1 MIMKRILLMCI
12 IACAT
17 MTTTAQTDSTAKKP
31 QEDTIRI
38 GGMVIIRKGGDDKG
52 VDIGRGPRVR
62 DRKHYKPSAVST
74 NWGIVDIGFS
84 NYDDQTNYLSADA
97 QAYAPGSNSS
107 WFNLRNGKSRNV
119 NVWFFMQRVRVIK
132 NAVNLKY
139 GFGVELNNYHYKQNI
154 RYNANP
160 PAIANAP
167 IVSLDNTVGRT
178 YSKNKLAANYLT
190 IPMMINFNFTPNRSD
205 PFGFSVGASA
215 GWLYGS
221 HNKTKTSDEGKEKA
235 RDDFDLRQFKI
246 SYVAELNLGEIK
258 LYGSLATQS
267 MYKRGLDI
275 TPYNIGIRIS
285 SFD

>member
-1 MIMKRILLMCI
+1 MKRILLMCI

-62 DRKHYKPSAVST
+62 DRKNHKPSAVST
-74 NWGIVDIGFS
+74 NWGIVDLGFS
-84 NYDDQTNYLSADA
+84 NYDDQTNYLSVDA
-97 QAYAPGSNSS
+97 QAYAPGSNAS

-119 NVWFFMQRVRVIK
+119 NIWFFMQRVSIIK
-132 NAVNLKY
+132 RAVNLKY
-139 GFGVELNNYHYKQNI
+139 GFGLELNNYHYKQNI
-154 RYNANP
+154 RYNANA
-160 PAIANAP
+160 PAVANPP
-167 IVSLDNTVGRT
+167 IVSLDNTPGRT

-190 IPMMINFNFTPNRSD
+190 VPMMINFNFTPNRSD

-235 RDDFDLRQFKI
+235 RDDFDLREFKI
-246 SYVAELNLGEIK
+246 SYIAELNLGEIK

>member
-1 MIMKRILLMCI
+1 MKRILLMCM

-17 MTTTAQTDSTAKKP
+17 LTSTAQTDSTAKNP
-31 QEDTIRI
+31 QGDTIRV
-38 GGMVIIRKGGDDKG
+38 GGMVIIRKGGESDD
-52 VDIGRGPRVR
+52 RSEGPRM
-62 DRKHYKPSAVST
+62 RKRKTYKPSAVST
-74 NWGIVDIGFS
+74 NWGIVDLGFS
-84 NYDDQTNYLSADA
+84 NYDDQTNYSSLDA
-97 QAYAPGSNSS
+97 QAYAPGSNAS
-107 WFNLRNGKSRNV
+107 WFKLRSGKSRNV

-139 GFGVELNNYHYKQNI
+139 GFGLELNNYHYKQNI

-160 PAIANAP
+160 PATPNPP
-167 IVSLDNTVGRT
+167 IVALDNTVGRNYT
-178 YSKNKLAANYLT
+178 KNKLAANYLT
-190 IPMMINFNFTPNRSD
+190 VPMMINFNFTPHRSN

-235 RDDFDLRQFKI
+235 RDDFDLRPFKI
-246 SYVAELNLGEIK
+246 SYIAELNLGEIK
-258 LYGSLATQS
+258 FYGSLATQS

-275 TPYNIGIRIS
+275 TPYTIGIRIS

>member
-17 MTTTAQTDSTAKKP
+17 MTTTAQTDSTAKK
-31 QEDTIRI
+31 QQGDTIRI
-38 GGMVIIRKGGDDKG
+38 GGMVIIRKGGDEKG
-52 VDIGRGPRVR
+52 VDMGRGPRVR
-62 DRKHYKPSAVST
+62 DRKYHKPSAVST

-84 NYDDQTNYLSADA
+84 NYDDQTNYLSAAA
-97 QAYAPGSNSS
+97 QSYAPGGNAS

-119 NVWFFMQRVRVIK
+119 NVWFFMQRIRVIK

-139 GFGVELNNYHYKQNI
+139 GFGLELNNYHYKQNI
-154 RYNANP
+154 RYDANP
-160 PAIANAP
+160 PAVANAP
-167 IVSLDNTVGRT
+167 IVSLDNTPGRT

-190 IPMMINFNFTPNRSD
+190 VPMMINFNFTPNRSD

-235 RDDFDLRQFKI
+235 RDDFDLREFKI
-246 SYVAELNLGEIK
+246 SYIAELNLGEIK

>member
-1 MIMKRILLMCI
+1 MKMKRILLMCM

-17 MTTTAQTDSTAKKP
+17 LTSTAQTDTTKSP
-31 QEDTIRI
+31 QGDTIRV
-38 GGMVIIRKGGDDKG
+38 GGMVIIRKGGENNDKS
-52 VDIGRGPRVR
+52 DGPKVR
-62 DRKHYKPSAVST
+62 YRRTYKPSAVST
-74 NWGIVDIGFS
+74 NWGIVDLGFS
-84 NYDDQTNYLSADA
+84 NYDDQTVYGLGTGAD
-97 QAYAPGSNSS
+97 AYAPGSNAT
-107 WFNLRNGKSRNV
+107 WFKLRNGKSRNV
-119 NVWFFMQRVRVIK
+119 NVWFFMQRIRVIK

-160 PAIANAP
+160 PAVANPP
-167 IVSLDNTVGRT
+167 IVLLDATPGRNYT
-178 YSKNKLAANYLT
+178 KNKLAANYLT
-190 IPMMINFNFTPNRSD
+190 VPMMINFNFTPNRSD

-246 SYVAELNLGEIK
+246 SYIAELNLGEIK

>member
-1 MIMKRILLMCI
+1 MKKILLMCMA
-12 IACAT
+12 ACT
-17 MTTTAQTDSTAKKP
+17 MMASMAQTDSTANIPKI
-31 QEDTIRI
+31 DTIRI
-38 GGMVIIRKGGDDKG
+38 GGMVIIRKQGEKS
-52 VDIGRGPRVR
+52 IHSEPRMHNR
-62 DRKHYKPSAVST
+62 RNSSHSKVST
-74 NWGIVDIGFS
+74 NWGIVDLGFS
-84 NYDDQTNYLSADA
+84 NYEDKTNYTSTGA
-97 QAYAPGSNSS
+97 QAYAPGSNAS

-119 NVWFFMQRVRVIK
+119 NVWFFMQRLRVIK
-132 NAVNLKY
+132 NVVNLKY

-190 IPMMINFNFTPNRSD
+190 VPMMVNFNFTPNRSE

-221 HNKTKTSDEGKEKA
+221 HNKTKTSDEGKRKA
-235 RDDFDLRQFKI
+235 RDDFDLRPFKI
-246 SYVAELNLGEIK
+246 SYIAELNLGEIK
-258 LYGSLATQS
+258 FYGSLATRS
-267 MYKRGLDI
+267 MYERGLNI
-275 TPYNIGIRIS
+275 TPYSVGIRIS